1 MNHKSL
7 DALNSGSKPELPAAA
22 GPLRLLPA
30 AAGVRNHES
39 GECYLV
45 PILVADIPR
54 EALE

>member
-1 MNHKSL
+1 VNHKSL